1 MSGMPEE
8 QASNPVSGAVADDA
22 VESVAEERSS
32 GKQYQ
37 QGTTGINS
45 HHVDDKMHE
54 YQQHVLHTSVVA
66 VESWTTER
74 KRLAGT
80 RVMPQFHDRLRELS
94 KAEGDLDTEE
104 AARHAHLYGR
114 FFLATFVVCVACF
127 GFPLRSA
134 CGLKV
139 ELSYSFLDEQWR
151 FFVFCFPGV
160 LLMMASIPGF
170 GLTLALNLPR
180 EEEEADSVL
189 VSEWRRQARHNHL
202 DARALGDGAW
212 VKVAPSLAVA
222 LPSTVI
228 CILATIYL
236 AETWFGFPVPYT
248 VLVAGFPAYFTLFP
262 LYVPVCC
269 AVAVL
274 LLVLSVA
281 GTTAAAAVTDTGVDL
296 PATLMTGRA
305 FTCGGAG

>member
-1 MSGMPEE
+1 
-8 QASNPVSGAVADDA
+8 
-22 VESVAEERSS
+22 
-32 GKQYQ
+32 
-37 QGTTGINS
+37 
-45 HHVDDKMHE
+45 
-54 YQQHVLHTSVVA
+54 

-269 AVAVL
+269 AVAV
-274 LLVLSVA
+274 S
-281 GTTAAAAVTDTGVDL
+281 AAACAVCRRHHRCCSCD
-296 PATLMTGRA
+296 
-305 FTCGGAG
+305 